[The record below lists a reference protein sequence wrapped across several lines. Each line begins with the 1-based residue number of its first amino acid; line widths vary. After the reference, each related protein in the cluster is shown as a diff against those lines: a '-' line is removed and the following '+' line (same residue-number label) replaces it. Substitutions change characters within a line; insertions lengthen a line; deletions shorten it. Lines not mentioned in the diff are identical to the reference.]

1 MHELDRLPPDYWF
14 TLCVVY
20 SPTPVR
26 PPPPLAV
33 PSPMQPPAICSSCC
47 RQGSQA
53 GSEKK
58 AAADKAAKLDAEKKA
73 AADKA
78 AKLEAEKKAAAD
90 EAARLEAEKKAAAG
104 ASPLGRH
111 RPLPNQ
117 HTPTHL
123 SPSRARHQTSP
134 TVTTHYHRRRPG
146 QHINSSKGTS
156 DART

>member
-1 MHELDRLPPDYWF
+1 MLE
-14 TLCVVY
+14 
-20 SPTPVR
+20 
-26 PPPPLAV
+26 
-33 PSPMQPPAICSSCC
+33 
-47 RQGSQA
+47 
-53 GSEKK
+53 
-58 AAADKAAKLDAEKKA
+58 AEKKA

-90 EAARLEAEKKAAAG
+90 EAAKLEAEKKAAADEAAKLEAEKKAAAG

-123 SPSRARHQTSP
+123 SSSRTRHLTSP
-134 TVTTHYHRRRPG
+134 TVTTHYNHRDPG